1 MKILIIHEIDW
12 IKKITFE
19 PHHLAELFSLEGN
32 NVFVIDCQEPDQGKI
47 LNGLKKET
55 IKNFSRVYDDAKI
68 TLIHPPSLLI
78 KGFNRITNYWS
89 CKKVIKETIIKNKID
104 IILLYGTAT
113 NGVQTISVARELNI
127 PVIFRLLDISHGLV
141 RIPIIHQLAK
151 RNEQIVIQNS
161 TVVLPTTPELC
172 KYAIKM
178 GAKKDDVHHFSLGI
192 DLRYFKPKNRDEDL
206 AKNLGI
212 KKDDKIILFMGTL
225 YDFSG
230 LPNIINNFS
239 KLEQKFKQV
248 KLLIVGGGPSIKH
261 LKNMINVKKKQKE
274 IIITG
279 FVPQKEIPSYISLA
293 NICINSF
300 EINYVTNSIIP
311 TKVLE
316 YLACGKAVLSTPLK
330 GTKELLPDDKFGVKY
345 SSTENF
351 VQTLE
356 KLLENQNKLNIC
368 GKNGYE
374 HVKEFYNWTILAK
387 KLLEKCKQ
395 IIKDRS

>member
-1 MKILIIHEIDW
+1 MNILIIHEVDW

-32 NVFVIDCQEPDQGKI
+32 NVFVIDCQEPDQTKI
-47 LNGLKKET
+47 LDGLKKET
-55 IKNFSRVYDDAKI
+55 IKEFNRVYDDAKI

-104 IILLYGTAT
+104 LILLYGAAT
-113 NGVQTISVARELNI
+113 NGIQSISVARELNI
-127 PVIFRLLDISHGLV
+127 PVIFRLLDIAHGLV
-141 RIPIIHQLAK
+141 KIPIIRQLAK

-161 TVVLPTTPELC
+161 TEVLPTTPELC
-172 KYAIKM
+172 EYAIKM
-178 GAKKDDVHHFSLGI
+178 GAKKESTHHFSLGI

-212 KKDDKIILFMGTL
+212 EKDDKIILFMGTL

-239 KLEQKFKQV
+239 KLEQKFKQI
-248 KLLIVGGGPSIKH
+248 KLLIVGGGPSIKS
-261 LKNMINVKKKQKE
+261 LKNIINIKKQEKNV
-274 IIITG
+274 IVTG
-279 FVPQKEIPSYISLA
+279 FVPQKEIPNYISLA

-300 EINYVTNSIIP
+300 EVNYVTNSIIP

-330 GTKELLPDDKFGVKY
+330 GTKELLPDEEFGVKY
-345 SSTENF
+345 APTENF
-351 VQTLE
+351 IQSLE
-356 KLLENQNKLNIC
+356 KFLENQNKLDDW

-374 HVKEFYNWTILAK
+374 HVKEFYNWNILAK
-387 KLLEKCKQ
+387 ELLEKCGE

>member
-1 MKILIIHEIDW
+1 MNVLVIHEVDW

-32 NVFVIDCQEPDQGKI
+32 NVFVIDCQEPDQTKI
-47 LNGLKKET
+47 LDGLKKET
-55 IKNFSRVYDDAKI
+55 IKNFNRVYDDAKI

-89 CKKVIKETIIKNKID
+89 CKKVIKETIIKNAID
-104 IILLYGTAT
+104 IILLYGSAT
-113 NGVQTISVARELNI
+113 NGVQAISIARELNI
-127 PVIFRLLDISHGLV
+127 PVIFRLLDIAHGLV

-161 TVVLPTTPELC
+161 TEVLPTTPELC

-178 GAKKDDVHHFSLGI
+178 GAKKKNVHHFSLGI

-206 AKNLGI
+206 ARSLGI
-212 KKDDKIILFMGTL
+212 EKDDKIILFMGTL

-230 LPNIINNFS
+230 LSNIINNFS

-248 KLLIVGGGPSIKH
+248 KLLIVGGGPSIES
-261 LKNMINVKKKQKE
+261 LKNFINIKKQQKNV
-274 IIITG
+274 IITG
-279 FVPQKEIPSYISLA
+279 FVPQKEIPNYISLA
-293 NICINSF
+293 SICINSF
-300 EINYVTNSIIP
+300 EVNYVTNSIIP

-330 GTKELLPDDKFGVKY
+330 GTKELLPDEEFGVKY
-345 SSTENF
+345 APTENF
-351 VQTLE
+351 IQALE
-356 KLLENQNKLNIC
+356 KLLENQNQLDVWGEK
-368 GKNGYE
+368 GFK
-374 HVKEFYNWTILAK
+374 HVKENYDWMILTD
-387 KLLEKCKQ
+387 KLLEKFKK

>member
-1 MKILIIHEIDW
+1 MNVLVIHEVDW

-32 NVFVIDCQEPDQGKI
+32 NVFVIDCQEPDQTKI
-47 LNGLKKET
+47 FTGLKKET
-55 IKNFSRVYDDAKI
+55 INNFNRVYDDAKI
-68 TLIHPPSLLI
+68 TLVHPPSLLI

-89 CKKVIKETIIKNKID
+89 CKKVIKETVIKNAID
-104 IILLYGTAT
+104 VILLYGAVT

-127 PVIFRLLDISHGLV
+127 PVIFRLLDIAHGLV

-151 RNEQIVIQNS
+151 RNEQIVIQKS
-161 TVVLPTTPELC
+161 TEVLPTTPELC

-178 GAKKDDVHHFSLGI
+178 GAKKENVHHFSLGV
-192 DLRYFKPKNRDEDL
+192 DLRYFKPKTRDEDL
-206 AKNLGI
+206 AKSLGI
-212 KKDDKIILFMGTL
+212 ENDDKIILFMGTL

-239 KLEQKFKQV
+239 KLKQKFKQV
-248 KLLIVGGGPSIKH
+248 KLLIVGGGPSIVS
-261 LKNMINVKKKQKE
+261 LKNLINVKKEQKN

-300 EINYVTNSIIP
+300 EVNYVTNSIIP

-345 SSTENF
+345 APTENF

-356 KLLENQNKLNIC
+356 KLLENQNQLNDW
-368 GKNGYE
+368 GEKGYV
-374 HVKEFYNWTILAK
+374 HVKEFYNWTVLAK
-387 KLLEKCKQ
+387 KLLEKCKD
-395 IIKDRS
+395 IVKDRS

>member
-1 MKILIIHEIDW
+1 MNILIIHEVDW
-12 IKKITFE
+12 AKKITFE

-32 NVFVIDCQEPDQGKI
+32 NVFVIDCQEPDQTKI
-47 LNGLKKET
+47 FTGLKKET
-55 IKNFSRVYDDAKI
+55 IKNFNRVYDDAKI

-89 CKKVIKETIIKNKID
+89 CKKVIKETIIKNEIEL
-104 IILLYGTAT
+104 ILLYGAAT
-113 NGVQTISVARELNI
+113 NGVQAISVARELNI
-127 PVIFRLLDISHGLV
+127 PVIFRLLDIAHGLV
-141 RIPIIHQLAK
+141 KIPIIHQLAK

-161 TVVLPTTPELC
+161 TEVLPTTPELC

-178 GAKKDDVHHFSLGI
+178 GAKKENTHHFSLGI
-192 DLRYFKPKNRDEDL
+192 DLRYFKPKNKDKDL
-206 AKNLGI
+206 ARSLGI
-212 KKDDKIILFMGTL
+212 ENDDKIILFMGTL

-248 KLLIVGGGPSIKH
+248 KLLIVGGGPSIKY
-261 LKNMINVKKKQKE
+261 LKNLIGIKKEEKN

-279 FVPQKEIPSYISLA
+279 FVPQKEIPNYISLA

-300 EINYVTNSIIP
+300 EVNYVTNSIIP

-330 GTKELLPDDKFGVKY
+330 GTKELLPDEEFGVKY
-345 SSTENF
+345 APTENF
-351 VQTLE
+351 VQSLE
-356 KLLENQNKLNIC
+356 KLLENQNKLDDW
-368 GKNGYE
+368 GEKGYC
-374 HVKEFYNWTILAK
+374 HVKEFYNWTVLAK
-387 KLLEKCKQ
+387 ELLEKCKE
-395 IIKDRS
+395 IVKDRS